1 MGFNLVTQ
9 HATIYDAGSEEFTGT
24 TLAGIGQ
31 SVVGVFRNLEKTANR
46 FVAVRSIKTCQ
57 NELLAAF
64 QKLTSSSPPSQ
75 QQQGEGWTIEH
86 STAQHLLEEG
96 RRKHAQGNSAWR
108 LDLLVYQLY
117 APGEARCV
125 VGGEDNADSKLLG
138 IEQESAEEVVRK
150 ALARAQG

>member
-1 MGFNLVTQ
+1 MGFNLATR
-9 HATIYDAGSEEFTGT
+9 HATIFDAGTEEFTGT

-64 QKLTSSSPPSQ
+64 QK
-75 QQQGEGWTIEH
+75 QGEEEGEGKGWTIGH
-86 STAQHLLEEG
+86 STVQHLLEEG
-96 RRKHAQGNSAWR
+96 RRKHAQGNGAWR

-125 VGGEDNADSKLLG
+125 VGGDDNADSKILG

-150 ALARAQG
+150 ALARSQARG